1 MSIQEMKLQAKDVVI
16 ENPAGRNKLSFEDEV
31 IKKIAG
37 IAVDEIEGILS
48 MSGGFIDG
56 VSERLGR
63 SNVTKGITAEV
74 GEKQVALNL
83 NVILEY
89 GRSAPGVFADT
100 VKKIQSVMKEMTGL
114 DVIEINMHVQDV
126 MTLTEFTNP
135 KNEDKRGEA
144 TKVL

>member
-1 MSIQEMKLQAKDVVI
+1 MKTQELQLQSDNV
-16 ENPAGRNKLSFEDEV
+16 EEYGLGRNKLSFEDQV

-74 GEKQVALNL
+74 GEKQVILNL

-89 GRSAPGVFADT
+89 GKSAPKVFADT
-100 VKKIQSVMKEMTGL
+100 VKKIQNVMKDMTGL
-114 DVIEINMHVQDV
+114 DVIEVNMHVQDV
-126 MTLTEFTNP
+126 MTITEFTNP
-135 KNEDKRGEA
+135 KNEDRGIEVP
-144 TKVL
+144 KVL

>member
-1 MSIQEMKLQAKDVVI
+1 LTTQELLLKSDKAV
-16 ENPAGRNKLSFEDEV
+16 EEYGSGRNKLSFEDQV

-56 VSERLGR
+56 VSERLGL

-89 GRSAPGVFADT
+89 GKSAPKVFAET
-100 VKKIQSVMKEMTGL
+100 VKKIQNVVRDMTGL
-114 DVIEINMHVQDV
+114 DVIEVNMHVQDV
-126 MTLTEFTNP
+126 MTMTEFTNP
-135 KNEDKRGEA
+135 KNEDRRIEA
-144 TKVL
+144 PKVL